1 MSAANIWGREAT
13 TLSMRQEEGAT
24 NVIRTGRKRDGGQ
37 GSYALISSV
46 RPAVMPVT
54 DFFLMGAAARLSAG
68 DGM

>member
-1 MSAANIWGREAT
+1 MFGRVGGRREAT

-24 NVIRTGRKRDGGQ
+24 NVIRTRRKREGSL
-37 GSYALISSV
+37 GSYALISSA
-46 RPAVMPVT
+46 RPAVMLVA